1 MKSFPSKDK
10 YVVHRDK
17 KNIDSRK
24 ILLINKL
31 LQIIIIVILLPIMI
45 CNKINI
51 DININNGND
60 YYKKNHQINLYKKN
74 IFIRS
79 NNIFIMIALKL

>member
-60 YYKKNHQINLYKKN
+60 YYKKKSPN
-74 IFIRS
+74 
-79 NNIFIMIALKL
+79 KLVQEKYFYPF